1 MTKLLIIV
9 LIATAVV
16 AIPNFNQI
24 TDCRSSSDCAM
35 SDCCVIGTCNAMLH
49 TNCKFIFYQKC
60 YFVLGMMRFS
70 TPMCQPRLKVNET
83 CRPSGNQI
91 TNGTFSYPNGSQITL
106 IDGYQVRNSYLCFY
120 FNEKS

>member
-1 MTKLLIIV
+1 MAKLFIIV

-60 YFVLGMMRFS
+60 YFVL
-70 TPMCQPRLKVNET
+70 
-83 CRPSGNQI
+83 
-91 TNGTFSYPNGSQITL
+91 
-106 IDGYQVRNSYLCFY
+106 RNDAFQHSHVPAKA
-120 FNEKS
+120 KSE